1 MNRTINPQEL
11 KSLLANKEVKVI
23 DVRRKDDYAADNSA
37 IPGASWFDP
46 ANIDRWC
53 DTMPTDKELIL
64 YCVRGGAVSNSV
76 VHCLSLADCT
86 LHRQGGRVSLR
97 TLKQGARYRERN
109 KGDTL

>member
-76 VHCLSLADCT
+76 V
-86 LHRQGGRVSLR
+86 
-97 TLKQGARYRERN
+97 
-109 KGDTL
+109 DTLQAKGVKARFIEGGISAWKEAGGTVVPK

>member
-1 MNRTINPQEL
+1 MSRTINPQEL
-11 KSLLANKEVKVI
+11 KSLLGNKDVTVI

-53 DTMPTDKELIL
+53 DTMPKDKELVL

-76 VHCLSLADCT
+76 V
-86 LHRQGGRVSLR
+86 
-97 TLKQGARYRERN
+97 
-109 KGDTL
+109 DTLQAKGVKARFIEGGISAWKEAGGSVVPK

>member
-1 MNRTINPQEL
+1 MSRTINPQEL
-11 KSLLANKEVKVI
+11 KSLLANKDVKVI

-76 VHCLSLADCT
+76 V
-86 LHRQGGRVSLR
+86 
-97 TLKQGARYRERN
+97 
-109 KGDTL
+109 DTLQAKGVKARFIEGGISAWKEAGGSVVPK

>member
-1 MNRTINPQEL
+1 MSRTINPQEL
-11 KSLLANKEVKVI
+11 KSLLANKDVKVI

-76 VHCLSLADCT
+76 L
-86 LHRQGGRVSLR
+86 
-97 TLKQGARYRERN
+97 
-109 KGDTL
+109 DTLQAKGVKARFIEGGISAWKEAGGSVVSK

>member
-1 MNRTINPQEL
+1 MSRTINPQEL
-11 KSLLANKEVKVI
+11 KSLLETKDVKVI

-37 IPGASWFDP
+37 IPGATWFDP

-76 VHCLSLADCT
+76 V
-86 LHRQGGRVSLR
+86 
-97 TLKQGARYRERN
+97 
-109 KGDTL
+109 DTLQAKGVKARFIEGGISAWKEAGGSVVPK

>member
-76 VHCLSLADCT
+76 V
-86 LHRQGGRVSLR
+86 
-97 TLKQGARYRERN
+97 
-109 KGDTL
+109 DTLQAKGVKARFIEGGISAWKEAGGSVVPK